1 MERNYMDLND
11 PNLFY
16 SEFFQHYFDKSEK
29 NKKNS
34 NNKMSSKNLFTDLE
48 DELIKKFNIYK
59 NNKKISPLKKFN
71 EMLKKI

>member
-1 MERNYMDLND
+1 MDLND

-16 SEFFQHYFDKSEK
+16 SEFFQHYFDKSEN
-29 NKKNS
+29 NKKKS
-34 NNKMSSKNLFTDLE
+34 NNKISSKNLFTDLE

>member
-1 MERNYMDLND
+1 MILIYFIQN
-11 PNLFY
+11 
-16 SEFFQHYFDKSEK
+16 FFNIILIKVK
-29 NKKNS
+29 TIKKKS
-34 NNKMSSKNLFTDLE
+34 NNKISSKNLFTDLE